1 MWILAD
7 IPRAERFL
15 ALTGLTADDL
25 RAALGDPAVLVAVLD
40 FLSAHEPDL
49 IAAAAALGTTPSALI
64 AARESLNQ

>member
-1 MWILAD
+1 M
-7 IPRAERFL
+7 

-40 FLSAHEPDL
+40 FLSAHEPNL
-49 IAAAAALGTTPSALI
+49 IAAAATLGTTPTALI